1 MARLRQAVLRPAEPA
16 RSQACFGQRA
26 AHGIKGVFWTA
37 ISRDA
42 TCLFLGVVGQRQPNF
57 QLAGFLRVQGL
68 PRRRIVHRDK
78 VVLGFADTRHNV
90 FLAFKEALNNVV
102 KHARAS
108 EVWVRLQLQ
117 PDHFIL
123 EIEDDGRGLGD
134 LDTNAAQ
141 SRDGLRNMRRRMEDI
156 HGEFSI
162 GPGTKGGT
170 LVRLT
175 VPIKMK

>member
-90 FLAFKEALNNVV
+90 FLAFGC
-102 KHARAS
+102 
-108 EVWVRLQLQ
+108 
-117 PDHFIL
+117 F
-123 EIEDDGRGLGD
+123 
-134 LDTNAAQ
+134 
-141 SRDGLRNMRRRMEDI
+141 RRRPACAAEPTFHGFGLLGRQCRSGKVVGRAIGQIGSGHAVI
-156 HGEFSI
+156 HSQDD
-162 GPGTKGGT
+162 
-170 LVRLT
+170 
-175 VPIKMK
+175 